1 MLYIYFWPKVSAN
14 STCFALADA
23 SRSPLSG
30 ALADHQYVHSVRLLH
45 NCMSAHW
52 SRNPEK
58 KPTRPPYAWITCQQS
73 QVETAVFCGRA
84 VPVLCEV
91 AAPIFQQN
99 YGPKTWSAKHWFF
112 ILVEHPRSHFN
123 VANNSR
129 ANQAQEFCSPKNQ
142 RIPAKP
148 SQQRNVTTNPQ
159 SNHA

>member
-73 QVETAVFCGRA
+73 QVETAMCFVAGQS
-84 VPVLCEV
+84 LCYVKWRHRFFNKTTDQNLVRE
-91 AAPIFQQN
+91 ALIFYPRRTPPLPFQCCQQQP
-99 YGPKTWSAKHWFF
+99 GESSTRILLPKKS
-112 ILVEHPRSHFN
+112 
-123 VANNSR
+123 
-129 ANQAQEFCSPKNQ
+129 KN
-142 RIPAKP
+142 
-148 SQQRNVTTNPQ
+148 TC
-159 SNHA
+159 